1 MTGFLGLRIFIDRSQ
16 RITLHDMSPSLL
28 DLHLNEFAD
37 VVIFVGT
44 KALILYFG
52 KSFRA
57 LVVPESVEEG
67 RVALFLVYLNHRV
80 QITLAQV
87 SRNLLVCILHF
98 DVNNFL
104 TFCYCTGKLRVDT
117 LAD

>member
-67 RVALFLVYLNHRV
+67 RVESCAFSSLSQSPSSNYACSGFEE
-80 QITLAQV
+80 
-87 SRNLLVCILHF
+87 SFSLHF
-98 DVNNFL
+98 A
-104 TFCYCTGKLRVDT
+104 LRCK
-117 LAD
+117 